1 MGKQGS
7 TSLTTRACTPEE
19 EETLALWSASNL
31 PYCRQWIAQ
40 RELFPPTDLLAT
52 LQHLRFEALPL
63 TEAALAPLLTAPSP
77 DDTPLTEADPVAAIA
92 HRIAHDLQE
101 YQHFIQAASQHDP
114 SFVFATTARDLR
126 RFHRS
131 QVLSQCDRLTISGSA
146 QALIPA
152 FSLQRAQL
160 YVPRWLIQALPDA
173 LFAPNRSFDR
183 PRPTTSAWLLLD
195 AIVLSL
201 DHEYKTI

>member
-1 MGKQGS
+1 MGEQGS
-7 TSLTTRACTPEE
+7 ISLTIRACAPAE

-40 RELFPPTDLLAT
+40 RELPPPTDLLAT
-52 LQHLRFEALPL
+52 LQHVRFKASPL
-63 TEAALAPLLTAPSP
+63 TAAALTPLLAAPDP
-77 DDTPLTEADPVAAIA
+77 DDAPPIEVDHIAAIA
-92 HRIAHDLQE
+92 HRIARDLQE

-114 SFVFATTARDLR
+114 SLVFATTARDLR

-131 QVLSQCDRLTISGSA
+131 PFLSRCDRLALSGSA
-146 QALIPA
+146 QALIPVL
-152 FSLQRAQL
+152 SLQRAQL
-160 YVPRWLIQALPDA
+160 YVPCWLIQALPDA

-183 PRPTTSAWLLLD
+183 PRPTTTAWLLLD